1 MDSGCV
7 STQGTFASALT
18 IYFIIPLG
26 LDSSKPHP
34 SLEAVSEVEWDR
46 WG

>member
-18 IYFIIPLG
+18 ISSFPIG
-26 LDSSKPHP
+26 LDSSKPRP
-34 SLEAVSEVEWDR
+34 SLEAVSKVEWDR